1 MHRARLAH
9 GCKSSSRR
17 GRDAN
22 SDRASLSSGALFFAL
37 ICGPSVKIRLLTA
50 LRMRD
55 SLRCSVRVVFLKKQA
70 KKISKEVIIT
80 MPHTFT
86 VPGNLELQRR
96 LLRAEGRGAKHLDRE
111 KHAVLTALGD
121 RGTPQVVAALF
132 ARTHGRFIGDFVLRN
147 IDGLSQREAK
157 SVVSELA
164 EEYTAAQRR
173 SVSTK
178 ELLKLADAEARHSII
193 QRAVETRQNGNGHT
207 R

>member
-1 MHRARLAH
+1 
-9 GCKSSSRR
+9 
-17 GRDAN
+17 
-22 SDRASLSSGALFFAL
+22 
-37 ICGPSVKIRLLTA
+37 
-50 LRMRD
+50 
-55 SLRCSVRVVFLKKQA
+55 
-70 KKISKEVIIT
+70 